1 MTLGYADAGELIERY
16 GRAWELFDGDA
27 WVALFAEDAEY
38 HEDPFEP
45 PLVGHNA
52 IRAYLLEA
60 SAAQDQVEFTIER
73 HWVAGATV
81 LATWHASFVR
91 RPSGARVRLAG
102 FMTLEIADDG
112 RIARFREWWH
122 RRESPGATG

>member
-1 MTLGYADAGELIERY
+1 MSLGYADAGELLARY
-16 GRAWELFDGDA
+16 GRAWEMFDGDA
-27 WVALFAEDAEY
+27 WVALFTADAEY

-73 HWVAGATV
+73 HWVASATV
-81 LATWHASFVR
+81 LAAWHASFVR